1 MVDPKK
7 QSYKEKNG
15 TTRVGDSI
23 RWLVEQGKE
32 VAPELLDIAANITGV
47 NALSKL
53 GDKISGSTEISET
66 DKKMLLAEIELDK
79 IEMQEITK
87 RWQADMESDSW
98 ASKNIRPYATAGTL
112 VFTFIVMIL
121 DSAIKSFKVEDHWVN
136 LLVTLLS
143 LMVVALFGSRGY
155 EKIKGVAGKVKGK

>member
-1 MVDPKK
+1 MVDPKP
-7 QSYKEKNG
+7 SYKEKNG
-15 TTRVGDSI
+15 TTRVGDSL

-155 EKIKGVAGKVKGK
+155 EKIKGVAGKVIGK

>member
-1 MVDPKK
+1 MVDPKP
-7 QSYKEKNG
+7 SYKEKNG
-15 TTRVGDSI
+15 TTRVGDSL
-23 RWLVEQGKE
+23 RWLVEKGTK
-32 VAPELLDIAANITGV
+32 VAPDILDIAANITGV
-47 NALSKL
+47 NALSVL

-136 LLVTLLS
+136 LLISVLS

>member
-1 MVDPKK
+1 MVDPKP
-7 QSYKEKNG
+7 SYKEKNG
-15 TTRVGDSI
+15 TTRVGDSL

>member
-1 MVDPKK
+1 MVDPKP
-7 QSYKEKNG
+7 SYKEKNG
-15 TTRVGDSI
+15 TTRVGDSL

-112 VFTFIVMIL
+112 VFTFIIMIL

>member
-155 EKIKGVAGKVKGK
+155 EKIKGVAGKLR

>member
-1 MVDPKK
+1 MVDPKP
-7 QSYKEKNG
+7 SYKEKNG
-15 TTRVGDSI
+15 TTRVGDSL

-112 VFTFIVMIL
+112 VFTFIIMIL

-155 EKIKGVAGKVKGK
+155 EKIKGVAGKLR

>member
-1 MVDPKK
+1 MVDPKP
-7 QSYKEKNG
+7 SYKEKNG
-15 TTRVGDSI
+15 TTRVGDSL
-23 RWLVEQGKE
+23 RWLVDKGTI

-47 NALSKL
+47 NALSVL

-79 IEMQEITK
+79 IEMQEVTK
-87 RWQADMESDSW
+87 RWESDMESDSW
-98 ASKNIRPYATAGTL
+98 ASKNIRPYATGGTL
-112 VFTFIVMIL
+112 VFTFIIMIL

-155 EKIKGVAGKVKGK
+155 EKIKGVAGKLR

>member
-1 MVDPKK
+1 
-7 QSYKEKNG
+7 
-15 TTRVGDSI
+15 
-23 RWLVEQGKE
+23 
-32 VAPELLDIAANITGV
+32 
-47 NALSKL
+47 
-53 GDKISGSTEISET
+53 
-66 DKKMLLAEIELDK
+66 
-79 IEMQEITK
+79 MQEITK

>member
-1 MVDPKK
+1 MVDPKP
-7 QSYKEKNG
+7 SYKEKNG
-15 TTRVGDSI
+15 TTRVGDSL
-23 RWLVEQGKE
+23 RWLVDKGSI

-47 NALSKL
+47 NALSAL
-53 GDKISGSTEISET
+53 GDKISGSNQLSET
-66 DKKMLLAEIELDK
+66 DKKMLLAQIEMDK

-112 VFTFIVMIL
+112 IFTFIVMIL
-121 DSAIKSFKVEDHWVN
+121 DSAIKSFVVKDHWVN
-136 LLVTLLS
+136 LLISVLS

-155 EKIKGVAGKVKGK
+155 EKIKGVAGKLR

>member
-1 MVDPKK
+1 MVDPKP
-7 QSYKEKNG
+7 SYKEKNG
-15 TTRVGDSI
+15 TTRVGDSL
-23 RWLVEQGKE
+23 RWLVDKGII

-112 VFTFIVMIL
+112 VFTFIIMIL

-155 EKIKGVAGKVKGK
+155 EKIKGVAGKLR